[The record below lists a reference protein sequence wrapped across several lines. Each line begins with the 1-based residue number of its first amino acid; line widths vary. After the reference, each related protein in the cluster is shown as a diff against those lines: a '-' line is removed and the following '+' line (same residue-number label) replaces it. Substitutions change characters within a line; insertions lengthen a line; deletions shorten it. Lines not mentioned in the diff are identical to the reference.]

1 MPCSTIPSVYVR
13 WHCIAPLCAWAFGPW
28 VNTQANLQL
37 IKVLFFLGKS
47 VIISN
52 FIGEHAQDDPS
63 GRCFIGVQWSGVC
76 ILVIAH
82 LCVSSYVRWASNG
95 NIKQPLG
102 VLVAGHFAS
111 EKKNNFFGFART
123 LHAPSASFIPAQE
136 TTIEHML
143 ASERLSEH
151 SDAWVKQNHHS
162 LYHFN

>member
-1 MPCSTIPSVYVR
+1 MPKTTLLAVVG
-13 WHCIAPLCAWAFGPW
+13 H
-28 VNTQANLQL
+28 
-37 IKVLFFLGKS
+37 
-47 VIISN
+47 
-52 FIGEHAQDDPS
+52 
-63 GRCFIGVQWSGVC
+63 VQWSGVC

-111 EKKNNFFGFART
+111 EKNTTFFVFART
-123 LHAPSASFIPAQE
+123 LHAPSASFFPAQE

-151 SDAWVKQNHHS
+151 SGTWVKQKFPATRS
-162 LYHFN
+162 L

>member
-1 MPCSTIPSVYVR
+1 M
-13 WHCIAPLCAWAFGPW
+13 
-28 VNTQANLQL
+28 
-37 IKVLFFLGKS
+37 FFCLGKS

-63 GRCFIGVQWSGVC
+63 GRCFIGVQSVQWSGVC

-111 EKKNNFFGFART
+111 EKNTTFFVFART
-123 LHAPSASFIPAQE
+123 LHAPSVSFFPAQE

-151 SDAWVKQNHHS
+151 SVAWVKQKFPATRS
-162 LYHFN
+162 L